1 MRSGLI
7 DRQPDFIE
15 ARNLEDP
22 HASVVVDIVVRKVG
36 DDLAKDDD
44 VTERHPVPSEVV
56 TVYCHFLVRR

>member
-15 ARNLEDP
+15 ARDLEDP
-22 HASVVVDIVVRKVG
+22 HASVVVDIVVREVG

-44 VTERHPVPSEVV
+44 VTERHAVPSEVV
-56 TVYCHFLVRR
+56 TVYRHFLVWR